1 MTEHPDS
8 RAERNRRLVVHGFTE
23 FAAGNT
29 EILRTLLREDFVE
42 HSPGN
47 PSGRDAFIEYI
58 SAAPVARARLELRR
72 VIADDDHV
80 VLHYRMTTPE
90 DTRGTAVVDI
100 WRLVG
105 DQIVE
110 HWDVVQPVPDSERIP
125 HGMF

>member
-1 MTEHPDS
+1 M
-8 RAERNRRLVVHGFTE
+8 
-23 FAAGNT
+23 
-29 EILRTLLREDFVE
+29 REDFVE

-47 PSGRDAFIEYI
+47 PSGRDAFIEFI
-58 SAAPVARARLELRR
+58 SAAPVRRARLELRR
-72 VIADDDHV
+72 VTADDDYV

-110 HWDVVQPVPDSERIP
+110 HWDVVQPVPDSEWIP